1 MQRGYI
7 RLYRKGLDHALF
19 TRPLV
24 WHFWN
29 YCLLRAN
36 FKDREIDFKGHP
48 LLIKRGSFMM
58 SLKNASKETGLSVQN
73 IRSSIRTLVR
83 FKMIEKSTQEVTRQ
97 ATIISI
103 IKYDTYQKK
112 NDAPNT
118 LSNTVPTQCQ
128 HSANNRQEGKEC

>member
-1 MQRGYI
+1 MERGYI
-7 RLYRKGLDHALF
+7 RLFRKGLDHALF
-19 TRPLV
+19 KKPLV

-36 FKDREIDFKGHP
+36 FKDREMDFRGRP
-48 LLIKRGSFMM
+48 FLIKRGSFMM
-58 SLKNASKETGLSVQN
+58 SLGNASRDTGLTVQN

-83 FKMIEKSTQEVTRQ
+83 FGMIKKSTQEVTKQ

-112 NDAPNT
+112 NNEANKT
-118 LSNTVPTQCQ
+118 TNKVPTKCQ
-128 HSANNRQEGKEC
+128 QSANNRQEG